1 MEKADSKSDVTSEG
15 FEFSFSTSSGR
26 ELQVK
31 IFERW
36 FINDQLLLTRPQ
48 FPHNCCIPTD
58 AFSAS
63 LFTVML
69 AASEI

>member
-1 MEKADSKSDVTSEG
+1 MEKADSNSDVTSAG
-15 FEFSFSTSSGR
+15 FKCCLSTFSGR

-31 IFERW
+31 IFGSW
-36 FINDQLLLTRPQ
+36 FISNQLLLIRPQ
-48 FPHNCCIPTD
+48 FLHNCYIPTD

-63 LFTVML
+63 LFTGML

>member
-15 FEFSFSTSSGR
+15 FKYCLPTFSGR

-31 IFERW
+31 IFGSW
-36 FINDQLLLTRPQ
+36 FISDQLLLTRPQ
-48 FPHNCCIPTD
+48 FPHNYFIPTD

>member
-15 FEFSFSTSSGR
+15 FKCCLSTFSGR

-31 IFERW
+31 IFGSW
-36 FINDQLLLTRPQ
+36 FISDQLLLTRPQ
-48 FPHNCCIPTD
+48 FLHNCFIPTD

-63 LFTVML
+63 LFTGML